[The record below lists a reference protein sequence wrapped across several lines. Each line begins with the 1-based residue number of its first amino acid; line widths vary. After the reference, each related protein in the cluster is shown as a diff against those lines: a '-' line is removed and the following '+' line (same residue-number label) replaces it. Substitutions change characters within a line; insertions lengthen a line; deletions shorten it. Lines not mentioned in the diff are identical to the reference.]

1 VLGLSRAAMASGAPF
16 KPGYQIIIKIANMQ
30 VTGHRSYGYI
40 AISALVFQHFCQSP
54 VAAASSCE
62 SPGRSEAGSRLRTP
76 ILRYSN
82 PSATTA
88 SPRL

>member
-62 SPGRSEAGSRLRTP
+62 SPGAGSRLRTP
-76 ILRYSN
+76 ILQHSN